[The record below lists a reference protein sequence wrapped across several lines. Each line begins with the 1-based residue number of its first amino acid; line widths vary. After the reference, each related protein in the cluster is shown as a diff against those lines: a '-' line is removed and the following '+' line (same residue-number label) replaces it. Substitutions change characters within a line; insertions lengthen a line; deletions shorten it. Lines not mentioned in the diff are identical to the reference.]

1 MQREPTEDERY
12 GISWW
17 NGLDEP
23 TRALWMEKVG
33 NTGRV
38 AEAWEA
44 YNRANADIL
53 LI

>member
-1 MQREPTEDERY
+1 MNAMEFHAGMDWTNRPAPY
-12 GISWW
+12 GW
-17 NGLDEP
+17 
-23 TRALWMEKVG
+23 RKVG

-53 LI
+53 LV